1 MSDLMKRIADLSP
14 EKQRLLLAQL
24 NKKQGKTLQIQ
35 PQKRDT
41 SLLPLSVGQERLWFL
56 QQLDSNSTAYTMS
69 LAMRVQG
76 PFQLAALEQ
85 SVQKLL
91 QRHEVL
97 RTTFTEQE
105 GRPFQVIAPSSY
117 TIRVPVIDLRE
128 LPFSVREQTLQQLVQ
143 QEANALFDLLH
154 GPLLRVSVLR
164 LDAQEQVLLLS
175 MHHIISDGWS
185 LGILV
190 RELST
195 LYDAEVA
202 QQAAQLPALPIQY
215 ADYALWQRSWL
226 AGDTLEQHLDYWR
239 TRLAGAPALLA
250 LPTDRPRPAVQTFV
264 GARQS
269 LLLPPALL
277 NQLTALSQR
286 EGATLFYDSAGSLP
300 GVAAAL

>member
-128 LPFSVREQTLQQLVQ
+128 LPFSVREQTLQQLVRRKPTPF
-143 QEANALFDLLH
+143 LICYTVLCY
-154 GPLLRVSVLR
+154 VSRYCGWMHKNRYCCSRCITSSRMVGR
-164 LDAQEQVLLLS
+164 WVSWFVSFRPS
-175 MHHIISDGWS
+175 MTRKW
-185 LGILV
+185 
-190 RELST
+190 
-195 LYDAEVA
+195 
-202 QQAAQLPALPIQY
+202 
-215 ADYALWQRSWL
+215 RS
-226 AGDTLEQHLDYWR
+226 
-239 TRLAGAPALLA
+239 
-250 LPTDRPRPAVQTFV
+250 RPRNCQRCRFNMRTMRSGSVPGWQAI
-264 GARQS
+264 R
-269 LLLPPALL
+269 
-277 NQLTALSQR
+277 LSSIW
-286 EGATLFYDSAGSLP
+286 TI
-300 GVAAAL
+300 GVLVWRAHLRF